1 MRSNLKLYW
10 IILIIHQSVTTFF
23 NFEFEEWLLSA
34 LNPSS
39 VLQFEMQMPK
49 VLSSHV
55 VMILLDDPT
64 YDLDPLN
71 TYFVISILHNHA
83 KKYSRIVMLSMEKPR
98 SDIFPFLDRV
108 TYLSLG
114 EVVYTGKKYLQQSC
128 KSCDK
133 NCHNVIKVS
142 MPC

>member
-1 MRSNLKLYW
+1 
-10 IILIIHQSVTTFF
+10 
-23 NFEFEEWLLSA
+23 
-34 LNPSS
+34 
-39 VLQFEMQMPK
+39 
-49 VLSSHV
+49 
-55 VMILLDDPT
+55 MILLDDPT

-114 EVVYTGKKYLQQSC
+114 EVVYTGKETTL
-128 KSCDK
+128 
-133 NCHNVIKVS
+133 VE
-142 MPC
+142 